1 MTIRLTRSTRKCSRA
16 SEREMQRRHAKR
28 GKKESL
34 YLKEMKKEDTHD
46 GKKAAERNE
55 GLSDEGTRDRNG
67 SLWHDRAAA
76 AIARTRLRHI
86 KNTKRSLRI

>member
-34 YLKEMKKEDTHD
+34 YLKEMKKEEKIK
-46 GKKAAERNE
+46 GSKN
-55 GLSDEGTRDRNG
+55 RDRIICPRGVPLMHQEVVKVEDPFKEAVSEVKIN
-67 SLWHDRAAA
+67 
-76 AIARTRLRHI
+76 
-86 KNTKRSLRI
+86 KK

>member
-34 YLKEMKKEDTHD
+34 YLKEMKKEEKIK
-46 GKKAAERNE
+46 GSKN
-55 GLSDEGTRDRNG
+55 RDRIICPRGVLLMHQEVVKGEDPFKEAVSEVKIN
-67 SLWHDRAAA
+67 
-76 AIARTRLRHI
+76 
-86 KNTKRSLRI
+86 KK